1 MVGWFIRVLIVATH
15 SSDNLL
21 DMHVWWFL
29 DGLESALADAA
40 LQEVEKNAFRPTD
53 SQKGCSA

>member
-40 LQEVEKNAFRPTD
+40 LQEVEKQAFN
-53 SQKGCSA
+53 G